1 MDRKVDQMYVEVIIP
16 SIRMRWRTRGFIPLA
31 ALSYTR
37 KHVVY
42 GEITTHTAWME
53 IVIVS
58 DMQVYIPELQAPPVG
73 GSLRPG
79 SPARSWSLDGLV

>member
-1 MDRKVDQMYVEVIIP
+1 M
-16 SIRMRWRTRGFIPLA
+16 A

-53 IVIVS
+53 IGIVS
-58 DMQVYIPELQAPPVG
+58 DMQVYIPELHAPPVG

-79 SPARSWSLDGLV
+79 SPARPPEGAQTGLAQTTN